1 MVKLTLIMIEQ
12 NFTEYFNPFIRLGN
26 TEKIVSW
33 KSKDLLIDKLTT
45 STTTD
50 NSLSPSIIWYRN
62 SILFNQESAIYT
74 PLSRIYFFIIYEL
87 NSWPWDLDSDFTLGN
102 CLFRGVKLAKNADP
116 DQYGYSVYNIRFDKH
131 IEYSL
136 PDGSVSKNV
145 IFGVFMSSSV
155 YIDSKEESI
164 LILGKGVTQKLNYT
178 LAAEIQYSIN
188 FKRSYI
194 RFCLSLHHN
203 GCNNF

>member
-1 MVKLTLIMIEQ
+1 M
-12 NFTEYFNPFIRLGN
+12 Y
-26 TEKIVSW
+26 
-33 KSKDLLIDKLTT
+33 D
-45 STTTD
+45 
-50 NSLSPSIIWYRN
+50 
-62 SILFNQESAIYT
+62 
-74 PLSRIYFFIIYEL
+74 
-87 NSWPWDLDSDFTLGN
+87 
-102 CLFRGVKLAKNADP
+102 
-116 DQYGYSVYNIRFDKH
+116 IRFDKH

-164 LILGKGVTQKLNYT
+164 LIYGKGVTQKLNYT